1 MNYIVI
7 PVGCLETNCYLVYS
21 ENSKECAIIDPG
33 EDAVKIIDMIE
44 RHFLDPIMIINTH
57 GHFDH
62 VGANKDVK
70 DNFNIPLLIHPFD
83 VPMLEM
89 AKEAAKLYGIEAEN
103 SPPPD
108 RLIHDGDIIEIG
120 KDSLTVIHS
129 PGHSPG
135 SISLYQEGIL
145 FSGDTLFCRGV
156 GRTDI
161 PGGSWEILKSSIKN
175 QLFTLPEN
183 TLVLPGHGPKTYIG
197 QEKKLNP
204 FII

>member
-1 MNYIVI
+1 MV
-7 PVGCLETNCYLVYS
+7 PVGCLETNCYLAYS

-33 EDAVKIIDMIE
+33 ADAENITDMIE
-44 RHFLDPIMIINTH
+44 QHSLKPIMIINTH

-62 VGANKDVK
+62 VGANKDIK
-70 DNFNIPLLIHPFD
+70 EKFDIPLLIHPLD

-89 AKEAAKLYGIEAEN
+89 VKQAAGLYGIEAEN

-108 RLIHDGDIIEIG
+108 KLIHDGDSIEIG
-120 KDSLTVIHS
+120 KDSLMVIHS

-135 SISLYQEGIL
+135 SISLHQDSIL

-156 GRTDI
+156 GRTDV
-161 PGGSWEILKSSIKN
+161 PGGSWEALKNSIKTR
-175 QLFTLPEN
+175 LLTLPEN

>member
-1 MNYIVI
+1 MI
-7 PVGCLETNCYLVYS
+7 PVGCLETNCYLAYS
-21 ENSKECAIIDPG
+21 ENSKDCAVIDPG
-33 EDAVKIIDMIE
+33 ADANKIIDMIE
-44 RHFLDPIMIINTH
+44 RHSLDPIMIINTH

-62 VGANKDVK
+62 VGANKDIK
-70 DNFNIPLLIHPFD
+70 KIFNIPLLIHPFD

-103 SPPPD
+103 SQPPD
-108 RLIHDGDIIEIG
+108 KLIHDGDSIEIG

-135 SISLYQEGIL
+135 SICLYQEGIL

-161 PGGSWEILKSSIKN
+161 PGGSWEALKSSIKN
-175 QLFTLPEN
+175 QLLTLPEN

>member
-1 MNYIVI
+1 MI

-21 ENSKECAIIDPG
+21 ENSKECAIVDPG
-33 EDAVKIIDMIE
+33 ADADKIIDMIE
-44 RHFLDPIMIINTH
+44 KHSLKPIMIINTH

-62 VGANKDVK
+62 VGANKDIK
-70 DNFNIPLLIHPFD
+70 ENYNIPLLIHPFD

-89 AKEAAKLYGIEAEN
+89 VKQTAKLYGIKVDN

-108 RLIHDGDIIEIG
+108 RSIHDGDCIDIG
-120 KDSLTVIHS
+120 NDSLTVIHS

-135 SISLYQEGIL
+135 SISLHQDSIL

-156 GRTDI
+156 GRTDV
-161 PGGSWEILKSSIKN
+161 PGGSWETLKNSIKTR
-175 QLFTLPEN
+175 LLTLPEN